1 MKVLSA
7 LFTLALI
14 ALVIFFSEALYVQ
27 GEYILSY
34 ALVVTSI
41 VSVIFWIQKVS
52 SEPGANATAGEN
64 SKA

>member
-41 VSVIFWIQKVS
+41 VSVIFLIQKLS
-52 SEPGANATAGEN
+52 SVPGAKANAGEN
-64 SKA
+64 SRA